1 MHIFSPCHPERSR
14 AKRGEVEGPAVVL
27 RLCAT
32 NAGCPRSL
40 AFGDRGKI
48 ATILCALLLAAS
60 NLSAQAPRQ
69 SVQGSPIA
77 IVPLDA
83 PGDQAP
89 TVTGALEVTAGKAI
103 IVTSGSVTSGSTT
116 TNVTLP
122 RRGTLRVCASTTVKL
137 AVDSSVP
144 AGNMSGLLMAMDH
157 GALEISFAM
166 SFATAPASSNADIL
180 MTPDFRILIGGP
192 GASEVK
198 VRLGTK
204 GDTCVDNSGK
214 DAPYVV
220 VTSLFSTG
228 LYRVQSG
235 QRVMFQ
241 HGSLD
246 EVVDQEKEPCGCP
259 PPPKPGGNEFPLAQS
274 AGLAPLPVVAP
285 PPATNLDQGSAAQQ
299 VAPPLV
305 YDSSK
310 PQEPANAAPASSQT
324 AAQPAVPEKPA
335 IDKKKPGI
343 FARLGKF
350 FRQIFGAE

>member
-1 MHIFSPCHPERSR
+1 MLAIFLC
-14 AKRGEVEGPAVVL
+14 VL
-27 RLCAT
+27 L
-32 NAGCPRSL
+32 
-40 AFGDRGKI
+40 I
-48 ATILCALLLAAS
+48 AAS
-60 NLSAQAPRQ
+60 NLSAQAPAPN
-69 SVQGSPIA
+69 VQGSPIA

-89 TVTGALEVTAGKAI
+89 TVTGALEVIAGKAI
-103 IVTSGSVTSGSTT
+103 IVTSGSVTSGSAT

-137 AVDSSVP
+137 AADSSVP
-144 AGNMSGLLMAMDH
+144 AGNMPGLLMAIDH
-157 GALEISFAM
+157 GALEISFAT
-166 SFATAPASSNADIL
+166 SFANASQGSNADIL
-180 MTPDFRILIGGP
+180 MTPDFRILLSGP

-198 VRLGTK
+198 VRLGGK

-259 PPPKPGGNEFPLAQS
+259 PPPKPGSNEFPLAQS
-274 AGLAPLPVVAP
+274 AGLAPMPGSIATDINQSSAP
-285 PPATNLDQGSAAQQ
+285 PQVAQM
-299 VAPPLV
+299 APPLV
-305 YDSSK
+305 YSAGTV
-310 PQEPANAAPASSQT
+310 QEPAAVAQAAS
-324 AAQPAVPEKPA
+324 QPAAEQPAQQKPSTEG
-335 IDKKKPGI
+335 KKKPGI

-350 FRQIFGAE
+350 FRQIFGAEQ